1 MDSKKLNLALTIFK
15 FALGILGLI
24 ACALVIVGPSGA
36 GDIEKEVVEKFRDG
50 GSMAFAVGFTGFIM
64 IACIALILIFFVVQ
78 LISNPKKTIISIAG
92 IIAMLVL
99 YLVLSMLGTSDVPED
114 LKLQVAQPVSQSTV
128 NSTTAGLWTAIIAI
142 GVTILAALLGPV
154 VTRFR
159 K

>member
-15 FALGILGLI
+15 FTLGILGVI

-36 GDIEKEVVEKFRDG
+36 GGVEKEVVDAFRDG
-50 GSMAFAVGFTGFIM
+50 GSMSFAVGFTGFIM

-78 LISNPKKTIISIAG
+78 LISNPKKTIMSIVG
-92 IIAMLVL
+92 ILAMLVL
-99 YLVLSMLGTSDVPED
+99 YLVLSMMGSSDVADD
-114 LKLQVAQPVSQSTV
+114 LQLQVSQPVSQSTV

-154 VTRFR
+154 LSRFR